1 MIRGHLYLGKRM
13 ASILKI
19 PAGADRDG
27 AKARLRAELGNEL
40 SEAKAKVVKL
50 ETDLERAKRRA
61 EGEVSVVELCE
72 GGSTGSPRRT
82 PICKRPRVTWRNWR
96 GTLHF
101 LRSRSLSQPR
111 SNGNHDHGGGGPV
124 FLGRDT

>member
-72 GGSTGSPRRT
+72 GQYGVAKKDADLQKAKGYVAQLERYA
-82 PICKRPRVTWRNWR
+82 
-96 GTLHF
+96 
-101 LRSRSLSQPR
+101 SLSEE
-111 SNGNHDHGGGGPV
+111 S
-124 FLGRDT
+124 FAFTAKK